1 MSKAGPSHLSLKA
14 RIETQ
19 NKTLVKQNSALF
31 HLTSNVEGLR
41 LVNCNSYLMKVSF
54 KKLLVFG
61 TDKNINDEV
70 ALQFEKEIN
79 IAAIHQITL
88 PV

>member
-19 NKTLVKQNSALF
+19 NKTLVNQNSALF
-31 HLTSNVEGLR
+31 HLTSNVEGVK
-41 LVNCNSYLMKVSF
+41 LVNCNSYLMKVFF

-61 TDKNINDEV
+61 NDKINDEV